1 MSAPRKRFSVRQGI
15 EPEPSPS
22 LDEAPQPLRF
32 FLLKYLE
39 GKYPGYPSQAA
50 EIIEQ
55 FLRRPGL
62 KNEFY
67 SPHDPT
73 VWPRM
78 YSLIEAFEWWEV
90 YDFAEEVFD
99 ARASS
104 NIYDAQLFQ
113 TNLNKLF
120 EEQNI
125 PYRMSGGDITFKG
138 SESFEAAVRKA
149 KLVLENTGRQTA
161 KDEIHKALE
170 DLSRR
175 PPDLSG
181 AVHHAMAALECVA
194 TDVCG
199 EEGGTLGQV
208 IKKHPDKFP
217 APLGDAVSK
226 LYGFASEKGRHITE
240 GGEPDP
246 KEVELIVGI
255 AATVATYLSRLD
267 AD

>member
-1 MSAPRKRFSVRQGI
+1 VKALSAAKRFSVRQGI
-15 EPEPSPS
+15 EPEPSPH

-39 GKYPGYPSQAA
+39 GKYSGYPWHAA
-50 EIIEQ
+50 EILEQ

-62 KNEFY
+62 KNKFHN
-67 SPHDPT
+67 PHDPT
-73 VWPRM
+73 IWTRM
-78 YSLIEAFEWWEV
+78 YSLIEGFEWWKV
-90 YDFAEEVFD
+90 YDFAEAVFN
-99 ARASS
+99 ARASD
-104 NIYDAQLFQ
+104 NIYDAQLFERE
-113 TNLNKLF
+113 LNRLF

-125 PYRMSGGDITFKG
+125 PYRMSGGDIAFKG

-149 KLVLENTGRQTA
+149 KLVLGNAGRQTA

-175 PPDLSG
+175 PPDLTG

-199 EEGGTLGQV
+199 EEGETLGQV

-217 APLGDAVSK
+217 APLGDGVAK
-226 LYGFASEKGRHITE
+226 LYGFASDKGRHITE
-240 GGEPDP
+240 GGEPNV

-255 AATVATYLSRLD
+255 AATVATYLSR
-267 AD
+267 

>member
-1 MSAPRKRFSVRQGI
+1 MSPAKRFSVRQGI

-32 FLLKYLE
+32 FLLKYLQ
-39 GKYPGYPSQAA
+39 GKYVAYPAQAA
-50 EIIEQ
+50 EILEQ

-62 KNEFY
+62 ENEFY
-67 SPHDPT
+67 NLHDST
-73 VWPRM
+73 VWKRM
-78 YSLIEAFEWWEV
+78 YSYIEEFKWWEV
-90 YDFAEEVFD
+90 YEFAEAVFHSV
-99 ARASS
+99 AS
-104 NIYDAQLFQ
+104 NNRYQGEGFR
-113 TNLNKLF
+113 TELNKVF
-120 EEQNI
+120 AEHNI
-125 PYRMSGGDITFKG
+125 PYRMFGGEIVYKG
-138 SESFEAAVRKA
+138 SESFESTVSTAKSVLAARGRK
-149 KLVLENTGRQTA
+149 TA

-170 DLSRR
+170 DLSRH
-175 PPDLSG
+175 PPDLTG

-194 TDVCG
+194 KAVCG
-199 EEGGTLGQV
+199 EECETLGQV

-255 AATVATYLSRLD
+255 AATVATYLSR
-267 AD
+267 